1 MMEAEVVEQ
10 TEVTQEQSATESTEA
25 PVQDMATTIKALK
38 INQKSLNRLFTMHLQ
53 ELLKVLVSS
62 NGVSEL
68 KKRQAAIAIDE
79 AFQFALDFGVDV
91 TKAKIRDEGT
101 VFAAQTNNLAAIL
114 VKALDNRMVL
124 LANNMYE
131 QEQAETPELNAEELL
146 DDVQDDGRVLMT
158 GDEQNEVQATGVE
171 NV

>member
-1 MMEAEVVEQ
+1 MSAEAVVEQ
-10 TEVTQEQSATESTEA
+10 TEVVVQDQAESTTEQQA

-38 INQKSLNRLFTMHLQ
+38 INQKSLNRLFTLHLQ
-53 ELLKVLVSS
+53 ELLKVMVSS
-62 NGVSEL
+62 NGTSEL

-79 AFQFALDFGVDV
+79 AFQFALDFGVNV
-91 TKAKIRDEGT
+91 TKAKIRDGGT

-146 DDVQDDGRVLMT
+146 ADVSETVT
-158 GDEQNEVQATGVE
+158 ETTGVQ